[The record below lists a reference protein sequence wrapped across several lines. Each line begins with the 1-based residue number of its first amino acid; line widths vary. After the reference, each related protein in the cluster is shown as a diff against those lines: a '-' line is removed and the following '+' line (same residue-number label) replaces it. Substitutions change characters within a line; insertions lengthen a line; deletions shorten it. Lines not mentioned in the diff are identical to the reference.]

1 MDMNLRENI
10 NSRYRALIKAEQ
22 ILEKRAVSKK
32 DIEVLSELKGKIPT
46 KAVNGLYTVFN
57 KAFHIVF
64 TKGTSVVEKTY
75 DAQYLRFK
83 HDRFNNSLNE
93 NGRKGFTDMYLDSA
107 KRQLGNLALSTVE
120 GVCMGLAGIGL
131 PDAVAFVGFILK
143 GVYETAL
150 NFGFDYNIPTE
161 KLFILKMLQASL
173 SKGKERE
180 TLNRQVDEM
189 IYSDF
194 QIHEESFEQ
203 EIKRAS
209 EIMVDEM
216 LLCKFVQGIPIIG
229 AAGGMFN
236 GLFYNRIICY
246 VQLKYQK
253 RYLLK
258 LAQQNNVNLEQR

>member
-1 MDMNLRENI
+1 MDMNLKENI
-10 NSRYRALIKAEQ
+10 NNRYRALIKAELM
-22 ILEKRAVSKK
+22 LEKRAVSKK
-32 DIEVLSELKGKIPT
+32 DIEVLSELKGKIPE

-64 TKGTSVVEKTY
+64 TKGTSVIEKTY

-83 HDRFNNSLNE
+83 HDRFNSLLSE
-93 NGRKGFTDMYLDSA
+93 KGRKGFTDLYIDSA
-107 KRQLGNLALSTVE
+107 KKQLRNLALSTVE
-120 GVCMGLAGIGL
+120 GVCLGLAGIGL

-150 NFGFDYNIPTE
+150 NYGFDYNVPTE
-161 KLFILKMLQASL
+161 RLFILKMIQASL

-180 TLNRQVDEM
+180 ILNRQVNEM
-189 IYSDF
+189 IFFDF
-194 QIHEESFEQ
+194 QFCEESFEQ
-203 EIKRAS
+203 DIKRTS

-216 LLCKFVQGIPIIG
+216 LLCKFVQSVPIIG

-253 RYLLK
+253 RYLLR
-258 LAQQNNVNLEQR
+258 LAQQNNVNFEQR